1 MLPLLRMLK
10 VRELSK
16 NFGLFTVLD
25 GVSFDMNIGDKIA
38 LVGENGTG
46 KSTLL
51 KTLSGIVEYDFG
63 TIEYKKDLTFAYLP
77 QTTIEINHISV
88 HDYFCSKFE
97 LSSRQKELSL
107 FLDGFGLSNID
118 LNRTFG
124 ELSGGQKTKCLLV
137 AMLLSDAELL
147 FLDEPTNNLDIPSLV
162 WLETFLK
169 ETNKTFIVISHDR
182 KFLDAVA
189 NKVFELDKSSKK
201 LIIRNGKYSD
211 YLISKQKAYEKELF
225 NYALQQEEIGNIQ
238 EQILD
243 KKKAGEAGA
252 KFVPPDNDKFAQGYQ
267 RNKAGKSSRKAGIL
281 QRKLDK
287 IEILDRPKTKKSLR
301 IDFDHETHGP
311 DFKLKLEDAFYKN
324 YSFAL
329 GPISIDIVEG
339 SRVAILGANGSGKT
353 TFLKMLTSHISLISG
368 AQKISTGV
376 RIGNLMQ
383 EHENLKT
390 EVSPLQFL
398 LDRVSIEHALVY
410 NQLVRYGFNEYQ
422 IKASVEHLSSGMKTR
437 LLIALF
443 ALTEVNT
450 LVLDEPTNHLDF
462 EAMEALVDVLKDY
475 KGTVILVSHDRFLLE
490 ACRLDVCYVLEN
502 NLLQKI
508 DDYSTYVQNSER
520 HAELVIRR
528 LENVL

>member
-1 MLPLLRMLK
+1 MLPLLSMLK

-16 NFGLFTVLD
+16 SFGLFTVLD
-25 GVSFDMNIGDKIA
+25 GVSFDMNLGDKVA

-51 KTLSGIVEYDFG
+51 KILSCILECDSG
-63 TIEYKKDLTFAYLP
+63 TIEYKKDLIFAYLP
-77 QTTIEINHISV
+77 QTTTHINTISV
-88 HDYFCSKFE
+88 RDYFSSRFSFE
-97 LSSRQKELSL
+97 TRQKELSL
-107 FLDGFGLSNID
+107 FLDGFGLSGVD

-124 ELSGGQKTKCLLV
+124 ELSGGQKTKCLLI
-137 AMLLSDAELL
+137 ALLLSDVELL

-162 WLETFLK
+162 WLETFLR

-189 NKVFELDKSSKK
+189 NKVFELDKNTKK
-201 LIIRNGKYSD
+201 LIVRNGKYSE
-211 YLISKQKAYEKELF
+211 YLILKQKDRERESLEYT
-225 NYALQQEEIGNIQ
+225 LQQEEINNI
-238 EQILD
+238 EKQIID

-287 IEILDRPKTKKSLR
+287 IDVIDRPKQRRPLC
-301 IDFDHETHGP
+301 IDFEHKVHGP
-311 DFKLKLEDAFYKN
+311 DFKLKLENALYKN
-324 YSFAL
+324 NIFTL
-329 GPISIDIVEG
+329 GPISIDITEG
-339 SRVAILGANGSGKT
+339 SRVAILGANGSGKS
-353 TFLKMLTSHISLISG
+353 TFLKMITSHISLISG
-368 AQKISTGV
+368 VQEIGTGI

-383 EHENLKT
+383 EHENLKS
-390 EVSPLQFL
+390 ELSPLQFL
-398 LDRVSIEHALVY
+398 LDRVLVPHPLVY
-410 NQLVRYGFNEYQ
+410 NQLVRYGFNEHQ
-422 IKASVEHLSSGMKTR
+422 VKASIEHLSSGMKTR

-443 ALTEVNT
+443 SLTHVNT

-462 EAMEALVDVLKDY
+462 EAMEALIDVLKDY

-490 ACRLDVCYVLEN
+490 ACRLDICYVLEN

-508 DDYSTYVQNSER
+508 DDYSTYVQNSEK
-520 HAELVIRR
+520 HAELIIRK
-528 LENVL
+528 LERVL